1 MTVTV
6 HEQSS
11 GCLPSTNSTVL
22 ASTNGSAGTLTF
34 AWAASGTHIPA
45 VDSCTAGV
53 GKGAAFVG
61 AARTTIKGMP
71 FSTNMAGETA
81 AEMGAELE
89 CVNGGA
95 MEKRGAGVGGSALA
109 CVVPN
114 PNPHPNPNPDPHAQV
129 PRCNRRPERR
139 RRR

>member
-45 VDSCTAGV
+45 VDSCTASV
-53 GKGAAFVG
+53 GKGTAFVG
-61 AARTTIKGMP
+61 AARTTIKGMA

-95 MEKRGAGVGGSALA
+95 MEKRGAGVGASALA
-109 CVVPN
+109 CVD
-114 PNPHPNPNPDPHAQV
+114 PNPHPHLNPNPGPHAQV
-129 PRCNRRPERR
+129 FNRRPERR

>member
-22 ASTNGSAGTLTF
+22 ASTNGSA
-34 AWAASGTHIPA
+34 GTHIPA

-71 FSTNMAGETA
+71 FSTNMAGETT

-114 PNPHPNPNPDPHAQV
+114 PNPHPNPNPNPHAQV
-129 PRCNRRPERR
+129 FNRRPERR